1 MKLRRNGSILG
12 LSLEPDEV
20 KICRLRRPAKK
31 AVEAGTPISV
41 PLGALAFRSDP
52 VNTGVVLRHHL
63 KAAGLGPQKCV
74 VCIPLTWAFTAV
86 VELPELSEADLQ
98 GYIAMEAERRF
109 PLPANE
115 LIINAVHPHVEQG
128 VRRALLLG
136 VPAHYVQSVEAALKA
151 ARLQPLAITLA
162 ASALADEIPD
172 ANGVLLQIGKGFVDL
187 AVMGDGGLL
196 ALRNLIWSEGSSA
209 TVNPPDVR
217 EIARQL
223 RISLAQV
230 TPERRA
236 LLKTATLYGGADWSM
251 ELRFALSEALS
262 SQGMTLSEGAVNSVA
277 SAPQTSSA
285 LLAAGAR
292 MLSGAPLSVNV
303 LPKRKSRLHAST
315 RFTPKNIR
323 QAAMLAASLII
334 LLIGAFWWQ
343 GERLATLQATWTAIG
358 PRVDSVKALQ
368 ERVRKY
374 RTWYDD
380 SAPSLSIPKSL
391 ALAFPEDGT
400 VWVKSLNVKDGINVT
415 CTGSARSGSE
425 WRQVMDKLGKNGD
438 LDTLQVVQT
447 RGDTP
452 FGFTMTF
459 RWKRRE

>member
-1 MKLRRNGSILG
+1 MKFRRNGSILG

-20 KICRLRRPAKK
+20 KICGLRRTGKGI
-31 AVEAGTPISV
+31 EAGTPVNV
-41 PLGALAFRSDP
+41 PLAALAFRSDP

-63 KAAGLGPQKCV
+63 KAAGLAPQRCV
-74 VCIPLTWAFTAV
+74 VCIPLTWAFTSV
-86 VELPELSEADLQ
+86 VDLPELSEADLQ
-98 GYIAMEAERRF
+98 GFIAMEAERRF

-115 LIINAVHPHVEQG
+115 LQLTVVYPHVEQG

-136 VPAHYVQSVEAALKA
+136 VPTQYVTSVEAALKA
-151 ARLQPLAITLA
+151 AKLRPVAITLA
-162 ASALADEIPD
+162 ASALADD
-172 ANGVLLQIGKGFVDL
+172 ASATDGVLLQIGKGFVDL
-187 AVMGDGGLL
+187 AVIGEGGLL
-196 ALRNLIWSEGSSA
+196 ALRNLIWSEGSSE

-223 RISLAQV
+223 RISLAQAP
-230 TPERRA
+230 PERRA
-236 LLKTATLYGGADWSM
+236 LLKTAILYGGTDWTPA
-251 ELRFALSEALS
+251 LRVALSEAFTT
-262 SQGMTLSEGAVNSVA
+262 QGMTLSEGSASSVL
-277 SAPQTSSA
+277 SPPQTSSA

-292 MLSGAPLSVNV
+292 ALQGAAFSVNV

-323 QAAMLAASLII
+323 RVAIVAVAALA
-334 LLIGAFWWQ
+334 LLVGAYWWQ
-343 GERLATLQATWTAIG
+343 GERLASLQSTWTAIG

-368 ERVRKY
+368 DRVRKY

-380 SAPSLSIPKSL
+380 AIPSLSIPKCL
-391 ALAFPEDGT
+391 ATAFPEDGT
-400 VWVKSLNVKDGINVT
+400 VWVKSLNVKDGVNVT
-415 CTGSARSGSE
+415 CTGSARSRSE
-425 WRQVMDKLGKNGD
+425 WMQVMDKLGKSGE
-438 LDTLQVVQT
+438 LDNLQVVQT